1 MPAVIFNMAF
11 DNVWVCGGL
20 LKYMERE
27 RKFVQKAYEVRY
39 ARLKERLEEEGVYLK
54 EFHKYYD
61 YLNYMANDKKSVG
74 LFTQDIDVCTEEQ
87 TSELIATE
95 QHALDNGMVRYRSV
109 CSFDNKFLMENG
121 IMSPMGLI
129 DYKKLRSA
137 VRKSMAAM
145 IDKTQKIDA
154 DNVEWAAAI
163 HTNTDN
169 VHIHFQL
176 VEKEKR
182 KKKGAIFKNGDML
195 ELEAIGKF
203 KTTMI
208 KSLTKQEPL
217 RELTRFQREVLLPC
231 AKELFQTPTDKMI
244 ALRQR
249 LPENK
254 NLWNYG
260 SKALDDIRPLIDQ
273 TVKSIINADEKSFSN
288 YQKFHERLS
297 EIHQQYVE
305 WFGDGSGEVTY
316 YDKEEKGLVTKR
328 GKGTNIPLQ
337 MSNNYQNQLRKD
349 LGNALLKHL
358 RSLPDN
364 SFLPGT
370 SKLKNSEISRELDE
384 IPINDSKSGTLSPI
398 FYDLPEPGFDDSQSE
413 TLSPIDAADLVDHE
427 DVIEDNDQKLNLFRA
442 DFRDEEYII
451 TKALMSKLRKEK
463 DDEKKKSLF
472 DEAMR
477 LYNSS
482 TQKGNIVSALKLARL
497 YKNGHKC
504 VEANEEYGDMIYSC
518 CYSAVE
524 TMMKLP
530 KTDSKSKSDFIK
542 DWGTYQL
549 GKMLENGDGV
559 KQDDV
564 AALKMFLSSESNMC
578 RFAAGSMYYRG
589 TEHIQ
594 KSYAKALEILKPVDD
609 IPYASMIKGNI
620 YKYGDDAIKPDVN
633 LAMVEYNHALDL
645 FLKIKDEDRSEY
657 DNYNIGK
664 IYYQGLAGKQD
675 IDEAIKYLKEA
686 VEEKNLNAAEMLG
699 RIYLFEAFDENEDE
713 YRAEG
718 VKLMSE
724 AKKREHKNAAYQL
737 GKYYLDNGD
746 IENAV
751 DNLTYASLTDKN
763 ANAQYMLGKF
773 YYMQKDIP
781 SAKKY
786 LTLSANQDNSY
797 AEYMLGK
804 IALEEENPDIAE
816 KLFLKSAEHRN
827 DIAMY
832 ALGKLYL
839 SQGKNAEA
847 VKWFTL
853 AADEYDNEFAQ
864 YALGKYY
871 IDNGIA
877 EKGEKYLLLSAEKEF
892 SPAQYML
899 GKHYVGIEDTTTGR
913 GYLLLAANNNFA
925 PAEYKLSMLDY
936 KSGNYTA
943 SIEHMKRYIKLNEN
957 GDNSIALHMM
967 GKAYIKLK
975 NYNNASACLSQAIA
989 NGCKDARYTLGKLY
1003 TQHDY
1008 FHPDL
1013 ALPLLKQ
1020 SADEDNNPYAQ
1031 MTLGMLYYRY
1041 YRNPEL
1047 GKYYIDKA
1055 YANGLGQDRQKN
1067 KQYKARRFRPRSPI
1081 VNASAL
1087 AIARR
1092 MRITAEIQTQKL
1104 INEFEAE
1111 FQENVARRRWE
1122 NEHNQTL
1129 SI

>member
-1 MPAVIFNMAF
+1 MPAVVFNMTF
-11 DNVWVCGGL
+11 DYDWICGGL

-27 RKFVQKAYEVRY
+27 KKFVQKAYEVKY
-39 ARLKERLEEEGVYLK
+39 ARLKERLEEEGVYSE
-54 EFHKYYD
+54 EFHKHYD
-61 YLNYMANDKKSVG
+61 YLDYMANDKKSVG
-74 LFTQDIDVCTEEQ
+74 LFTQDIDVCNKQQ
-87 TSELIATE
+87 TSDLIAIE
-95 QHALDNGMVRYRSV
+95 QHALDNKMVRYRSV
-109 CSFDNKFLMENG
+109 CSFDNKFLTENG

-129 DYKKLRSA
+129 DYQKLRSA
-137 VRKSMAAM
+137 VRNSMAAM
-145 IDKTQKIDA
+145 IDKTQKLDA
-154 DNVEWAAAI
+154 DNVEWVGSI

-182 KKKGAIFKNGDML
+182 QKKGAIFKNGDML

-217 RELTRFQREVLLPC
+217 RELTKFQKEVLLPC
-231 AKELFQTPTDKMI
+231 TKELFQTPTDKMI

-260 SKALDDIRPLIDQ
+260 SKALDEIRPLIDQ
-273 TVKSIINADEKSFSN
+273 TVKSIINADEKSLST
-288 YQKFHERLS
+288 YQQFHERLS
-297 EIHQQYVE
+297 DIHQQYID

-316 YDKEEKGLVTKR
+316 YDKKEKGFVTKR
-328 GKGTNIPLQ
+328 GKGTNVPLQ
-337 MSNNYQNQLRKD
+337 MSNNYLNQLRKD

-364 SFLPGT
+364 IFLPDAA
-370 SKLKNSEISRELDE
+370 KQKNSEIIRELDE
-384 IPINDSKSGTLSPI
+384 MPVNDS
-398 FYDLPEPGFDDSQSE
+398 QNE
-413 TLSPIDAADLVDHE
+413 TLSPIVDDLSESDFDMPDGVA
-427 DVIEDNDQKLNLFRA
+427 EDNNKMLNLFKV
-442 DFRDEEYII
+442 DFRDEKYI
-451 TKALMSKLRKEK
+451 KAKFLMSKLRKEK
-463 DDEKKKSLF
+463 DEQKKKSLF
-472 DEAMR
+472 DEALN

-482 TQKGNIVSALKLARL
+482 AQKGNIVSALKLARL
-497 YKNGHKC
+497 YKNGHEC
-504 VEANEEYGDMIYSC
+504 IDTNEKYGELIYSC
-518 CYSAVE
+518 CYSALQ
-524 TMMKLP
+524 TLIGI
-530 KTDSKSKSDFIK
+530 SKVDGKFENTFLK

-559 KQDDV
+559 KQNDSM
-564 AALKMFLSSESNMC
+564 ALEKFLSRDTDMC
-578 RFAAGSMYYRG
+578 RYAAGSMYYRG

-594 KSYAKALEILKPVDD
+594 KSYVKALNILKPVDN

-620 YKYGDDAIKPDVN
+620 YKYGDDVIEPDSTMA
-633 LAMVEYNHALDL
+633 LIEYKHALDL
-645 FLKIKDEDRSEY
+645 FLKIKDENRSEY

-664 IYYQGLAGKQD
+664 IYYQGLAGKKD
-675 IDEAIKYLKEA
+675 IDEAIKYLRES
-686 VEEKNLNAAEMLG
+686 VEEKNLNAIEMLG
-699 RIYLFEAFDENEDE
+699 KIYLFESFDDKLLER

-718 VKLMSE
+718 VKLMSD
-724 AKKREHKNAAYQL
+724 AKKRGHKNAAYQL
-737 GKYYLDNGD
+737 GKYYLNNGD
-746 IENAV
+746 VENAV
-751 DNLTYASLTDKN
+751 YNLTYASLTDNN

-773 YYMQKDIP
+773 YYKKNDIP

-804 IALEEENPDIAE
+804 IVLEEENEETAE
-816 KLFLKSAEHRN
+816 KLFLKSANHKN
-827 DIAMY
+827 HIAMY

-839 SQGKNAEA
+839 SQEKDAEA
-847 VKWFTL
+847 VKWFKL
-853 AADEYDNEFAQ
+853 AADEHDNEYAQ

-871 IDNGIA
+871 IDNGASNIG
-877 EKGEKYLLLSAEKEF
+877 KKYLLLSAEK
-892 SPAQYML
+892 
-899 GKHYVGIEDTTTGR
+899 D
-913 GYLLLAANNNFA
+913 FA
-925 PAEYKLSMLDY
+925 PAEYKLSMLGY
-936 KSGNYTA
+936 KSENYIA
-943 SIEHMKRYIKLNEN
+943 AINHMKRYIKLNEN
-957 GDNSIALHMM
+957 GDNSIALHMI
-967 GKAYIKLK
+967 GKSYIKLK
-975 NYNNASACLSQAIA
+975 DYDKASGCLSQAIA

-1008 FHPDL
+1008 FHPDF

-1020 SADEDNNPYAQ
+1020 TADEDNNPYAQ

-1055 YANGLGQDRQKN
+1055 YANGLGQSRQKN
-1067 KQYKARRFRPRSPI
+1067 KQYKVRRFRPRSPI

-1104 INEFEAE
+1104 MNEFEAE

-1122 NEHNQTL
+1122 DEHNQTL

>member
-1 MPAVIFNMAF
+1 LPAVVFNMTF
-11 DNVWVCGGL
+11 DYDWICGGL

-27 RKFVQKAYEVRY
+27 RKYVQKAYEVKY
-39 ARLKERLEEEGVYLK
+39 ARLKERIEEEGVYLE
-54 EFHKYYD
+54 EFHKHYD
-61 YLNYMANDKKSVG
+61 YLDYMANYKKSVG
-74 LFTQDIDVCTEEQ
+74 LFTQDIDVCNKEQ
-87 TSELIATE
+87 TSELIAIE
-95 QHALDNGMVRYRSV
+95 QHALDNKMVRYRSV

-121 IMSPMGLI
+121 VMSPMGLV
-129 DYKKLRSA
+129 DYKELRSA

-145 IDKTQKIDA
+145 IDKTQKLDA
-154 DNVEWAAAI
+154 DNVEWAASI

-182 KKKGAIFKNGDML
+182 QKKGAIFKNGDML

-208 KSLTKQEPL
+208 KSLIKQEPL

-231 AKELFQTPTDKMI
+231 TKELFQTPTDKII
-244 ALRQR
+244 ALRQQ
-249 LPENK
+249 LPDNK

-260 SKALDDIRPLIDQ
+260 SKALDEIKPIIDQ
-273 TVKSIINADEKSFSN
+273 TVKSIINADEKSLYI
-288 YQKFHERLS
+288 YQQFHERLS
-297 EIHQQYVE
+297 DIHQQYVE

-316 YDKEEKGLVTKR
+316 YDKKEKGFITKR
-328 GKGTNIPLQ
+328 GKGTNVPLQ
-337 MSNNYQNQLRKD
+337 MSNNYSNQLRKD

-358 RSLPDN
+358 RSLPDSN
-364 SFLPGT
+364 FVSGIA
-370 SKLKNSEISRELDE
+370 KKKNSEIIRELDE
-384 IPINDSKSGTLSPI
+384 VPVYESESGTLSPI
-398 FYDLPEPGFDDSQSE
+398 FFDDVTEPDFDLPDG
-413 TLSPIDAADLVDHE
+413 V
-427 DVIEDNDQKLNLFRA
+427 VEDNNQKLNLFRV
-442 DFRDEEYII
+442 DFRDEEYMK
-451 TKALMSKLRKEK
+451 TKSLMSQLRKEK
-463 DDEKKKSLF
+463 DKEKKKSLF
-472 DEAMR
+472 DEALD
-477 LYNSS
+477 LYNAS

-504 VEANEEYGDMIYSC
+504 LDSNEEYGEMIYSC

-524 TMMKLP
+524 TLIKLP
-530 KTDSKSKSDFIK
+530 KTDSKSNSDFLN

-559 KQDDV
+559 KQDDK
-564 AALKMFLSSESNMC
+564 AALKKFLSSKSNMC

-594 KSYAKALEILKPVDD
+594 KSYAKALDILKPVDN

-620 YKYGDDAIKPDVN
+620 YKYGDDVIEPDVTM
-633 LAMVEYNHALDL
+633 AMVEYKHALDL
-645 FLKIKDEDRSEY
+645 FLEIKDENRSEY

-664 IYYQGLAGKQD
+664 IYYQGLAGKKD
-675 IDEAIKYLKEA
+675 IDKAIKYLRES
-686 VEEKNLNAAEMLG
+686 VEEKNLNATEMLG

-718 VKLMSE
+718 IMLMSE

-737 GKYYLDNGD
+737 GKYYLNNDD

-751 DNLTYASLTDKN
+751 DNLTYASLTDNN

-773 YYMQKDIP
+773 YYQQKDIP

-804 IALEEENPDIAE
+804 IALEEEIPDIAE
-816 KLFLKSAEHRN
+816 KLFLKSANHKN
-827 DIAMY
+827 HIAMY

-839 SQGKNAEA
+839 SQGKDAEA

-853 AADEYDNEFAQ
+853 AADEYDNEYAQ

-871 IDNGIA
+871 IDNGDA
-877 EKGEKYLLLSAEKEF
+877 DKGEKYLLLSAEKKL
-892 SPAQYML
+892 SPAQYEL

-913 GYLLLAANNNFA
+913 GYLFLAADNDFA

-957 GDNSIALHMM
+957 GDNSIALHMI
-967 GKAYIKLK
+967 GKSYIKLK
-975 NYNNASACLSQAIA
+975 NYDKASICLSQAIA

-1003 TQHDY
+1003 TQYDY
-1008 FHPDL
+1008 FHPAL

-1031 MTLGMLYYRY
+1031 MTLGMLCYRY

-1047 GKYYIDKA
+1047 GKCYIDKA

-1067 KQYKARRFRPRSPI
+1067 KQYKSRRFRPRSPI

-1104 INEFEAE
+1104 MNEFEAE
-1111 FQENVARRRWE
+1111 FQENVSRRRWE
-1122 NEHNQTL
+1122 NEHNQTI